1 LGDAGFIG
9 DEEMSREGAMGFS
22 GMTKWKLEVIE
33 LFWDI
38 VTGLDGPGSLES
50 IGALG

>member
-38 VTGLDGPGSLES
+38 GDRFRWSRKS
-50 IGALG
+50 